1 MPRSTRSAGG
11 NGVATLT
18 TPDVATGKESLP
30 ASRCLEIYRIMVRS
44 RALEER
50 MIKMSKSGQGH
61 FWIGGPGEE
70 AFNVPLGLQV
80 KKGLGPR
87 FDYLHLHYRNSSTLV
102 AMGMPLIEGIRQMA
116 MTATDSHS
124 LGRNFAGHFAAR
136 DWNV

>member
-50 MIKMSKSGQGH
+50 MIKMSKSGEGF

-70 AFNVPLGLQV
+70 AFNAALGLQV
-80 KKGLGPR
+80 KKGRGPDY
-87 FDYLHLHYRNSSTLV
+87 DYLHLHYRNSALLV
-102 AMGMPLIEGIRQMA
+102 AMGMPLIDGLRQMA
-116 MTATDSHS
+116 MSAEDPNS
-124 LGRNFAGHFAAR
+124 LGRNFPGHFA
-136 DWNV
+136 